1 MATAWN
7 EGAPPKTVDVAWL
20 RIEEP
25 DGDGGATVEVK
36 LGCFDGGNSLRPN
49 DPDAWKGTGSML
61 MFRVGKSRSGRE
73 LDRQLHDGFMP
84 AVETRERIPTCP
96 QHCPST

>member
-25 DGDGGATVEVK
+25 DGDGGATVEVN
-36 LGCFDGGNSLRPN
+36 LGCFDGEWWSEAADYKGESYDDYIIGNIIGWLPHE
-49 DPDAWKGTGSML
+49 
-61 MFRVGKSRSGRE
+61 V
-73 LDRQLHDGFMP
+73 
-84 AVETRERIPTCP
+84 PTP
-96 QHCPST
+96 

>member
-36 LGCFDGGNSLRPN
+36 LGCFDGEWWSEAADYKGESYDDYIIGNIIGWLPHE
-49 DPDAWKGTGSML
+49 
-61 MFRVGKSRSGRE
+61 V
-73 LDRQLHDGFMP
+73 
-84 AVETRERIPTCP
+84 PTP
-96 QHCPST
+96 